1 MDMIQTDKL
10 VFEYDKRDEDGNII
24 GKSRAIDEVDIDV
37 KEGQFIAIL
46 GHNGSGKS
54 TFAKHINALLVPT
67 DGTMWV
73 DGRDTKDPNEL
84 WNVRQSAGMVFQNP
98 DNQIIGTVVEED
110 VGFGPENLGVPSAEI
125 RKRVDEALEMVGMSE
140 YATHAPHLLS
150 GGQKQRAAV
159 ARALIT
165 DPRLILADEPTG
177 ALDSKSTDELL
188 GVFERINQSGQT
200 ILMVTH
206 SVKAASKAGRVLFI
220 KDGEVFHQ
228 VYKGE
233 QTDEQFYQNI
243 SATLTMLA
251 TGGERQ

>member
-1 MDMIQTDKL
+1 MGSEMCIRDRPLSAIREKDLSKFRRDHLGFVFQDFNLLDTFNLKDNILLPL
-10 VFEYDKRDEDGNII
+10 VLQG
-24 GKSRAIDEVDIDV
+24 VDYRKMNVRMMPIV
-37 KEGQFIAIL
+37 KELGIA
-46 GHNGSGKS
+46 G
-54 TFAKHINALLVPT
+54 LLEKYPYEV
-67 DGTMWV
+67 
-73 DGRDTKDPNEL
+73 
-84 WNVRQSAGMVFQNP
+84 
-98 DNQIIGTVVEED
+98 
-110 VGFGPENLGVPSAEI
+110 
-125 RKRVDEALEMVGMSE
+125 
-140 YATHAPHLLS
+140 S

-206 SVKAASKAGRVLFI
+206 SVKASSKAERVLFI

>member
-84 WNVRQSAGMVFQNP
+84 WNVRQSAGMVSESRQSDYRNGRGGRCWIWP
-98 DNQIIGTVVEED
+98 GESGRTNRR
-110 VGFGPENLGVPSAEI
+110 NLETCRRQFEI
-125 RKRVDEALEMVGMSE
+125 CWNDFL
-140 YATHAPHLLS
+140 P
-150 GGQKQRAAV
+150 
-159 ARALIT
+159 
-165 DPRLILADEPTG
+165 
-177 ALDSKSTDELL
+177 
-188 GVFERINQSGQT
+188 
-200 ILMVTH
+200 
-206 SVKAASKAGRVLFI
+206 ASFTK
-220 KDGEVFHQ
+220 
-228 VYKGE
+228 
-233 QTDEQFYQNI
+233 
-243 SATLTMLA
+243 
-251 TGGERQ
+251 

>member
-84 WNVRQSAGMVFQNP
+84 WNVRQSAFFRI
-98 DNQIIGTVVEED
+98 QIIRLSER
-110 VGFGPENLGVPSAEI
+110 SW
-125 RKRVDEALEMVGMSE
+125 RKMLDLDRRIWA
-140 YATHAPHLLS
+140 YQPTKS
-150 GGQKQRAAV
+150 GNV
-159 ARALIT
+159 
-165 DPRLILADEPTG
+165 
-177 ALDSKSTDELL
+177 
-188 GVFERINQSGQT
+188 
-200 ILMVTH
+200 
-206 SVKAASKAGRVLFI
+206 
-220 KDGEVFHQ
+220 
-228 VYKGE
+228 
-233 QTDEQFYQNI
+233 
-243 SATLTMLA
+243 
-251 TGGERQ
+251 

>member
-98 DNQIIGTVVEED
+98 DNQIRCWIWPGESGRTNRR
-110 VGFGPENLGVPSAEI
+110 NLETCRRQFEI
-125 RKRVDEALEMVGMSE
+125 CWNDFL
-140 YATHAPHLLS
+140 P
-150 GGQKQRAAV
+150 
-159 ARALIT
+159 
-165 DPRLILADEPTG
+165 
-177 ALDSKSTDELL
+177 
-188 GVFERINQSGQT
+188 
-200 ILMVTH
+200 
-206 SVKAASKAGRVLFI
+206 ASFTK
-220 KDGEVFHQ
+220 
-228 VYKGE
+228 
-233 QTDEQFYQNI
+233 
-243 SATLTMLA
+243 
-251 TGGERQ
+251 